1 MELGRIALQG
11 TFTRL
16 AFSFIC
22 VHNSPFSLLPLCDS
36 FGKSNVAYITWIVGG
51 ILVAEGVTGGMSDM
65 LWSAANRGRLYE
77 SVDWTKFIVEDDDD
91 DDDDDDEED
100 GDDDDEE

>member
-1 MELGRIALQG
+1 
-11 TFTRL
+11 
-16 AFSFIC
+16 
-22 VHNSPFSLLPLCDS
+22 
-36 FGKSNVAYITWIVGG
+36 
-51 ILVAEGVTGGMSDM
+51 MSDM

-91 DDDDDDEED
+91 DDDDEDDEED